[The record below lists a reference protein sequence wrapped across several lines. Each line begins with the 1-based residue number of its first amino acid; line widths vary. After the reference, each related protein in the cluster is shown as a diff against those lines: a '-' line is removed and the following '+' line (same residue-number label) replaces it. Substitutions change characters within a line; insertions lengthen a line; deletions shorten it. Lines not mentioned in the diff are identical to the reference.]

1 MVAQL
6 QGWLLIRFTT
16 DDNQTAYMQPVGSG
30 DEIAALEALAADA
43 EALGTPLRLFGLDE
57 HWKGIV
63 ERYCGDKV
71 AFYASPSHADYI
83 YLSKDLATL
92 PGRKY

>member
-43 EALGTPLRLFGLDE
+43 EALGTPLRRVSYVSTNN
-57 HWKGIV
+57 KQ
-63 ERYCGDKV
+63 
-71 AFYASPSHADYI
+71 
-83 YLSKDLATL
+83 LS
-92 PGRKY
+92 G